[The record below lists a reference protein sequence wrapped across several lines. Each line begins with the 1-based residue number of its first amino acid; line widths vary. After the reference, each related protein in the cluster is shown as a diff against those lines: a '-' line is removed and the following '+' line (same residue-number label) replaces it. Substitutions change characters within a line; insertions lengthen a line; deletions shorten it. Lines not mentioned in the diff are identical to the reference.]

1 MTKLINL
8 ISQIGQRRILVLAI
22 VVTGAVASVLYLTS

>member
-1 MTKLINL
+1 MNQLINL
-8 ISQIGQRRILVLAI
+8 ISSIGQRRILLLAI